1 MDGVHPA
8 APGERVT
15 GPAVLGAGLA
25 AVLALAVAVPP
36 PPSARSAARQAA
48 DRVLSAG
55 DRADGLPLT
64 AVLRPPDETGPLSYV
79 YGDCRPSAE
88 TGCAAPAEVQVWPAC
103 RRHLGLYRDPVPG
116 MTPVPTAVRGVR
128 ALSFDGGRRLEL
140 QTERVTVVVFAD
152 APERA
157 ERIVEALRSD
167 DGAIAPGRPLPAPA
181 PGALEGV
188 VDC

>member
-1 MDGVHPA
+1 M
-8 APGERVT
+8 T

-25 AVLALAVAVPP
+25 AVLGLAVAVPP
-36 PPSARSAARQAA
+36 SPSARPAARQAA

-64 AVLRPPDETGPLSYV
+64 AVLRSPGDTGPVSYV

-88 TGCAAPAEVQVWPAC
+88 TGCAPPAEVQVWPAC
-103 RRHLGLYRDPVPG
+103 RRHLGLYRHPVPG
-116 MTPVPTAVRGVR
+116 MTPVATAARGVR

-140 QTERVTVVVFAD
+140 QTGRVTVVVFAD
-152 APERA
+152 APDRA
-157 ERIVEALRSD
+157 GRIVEALRSE
-167 DGAIAPGRPLPAPA
+167 DGAIAPGRPLPEPE